1 MQSTPLSSLCIVR
14 LSALGDVSHV
24 LPLVDA
30 IHTQVPHC
38 DVHWLVGKSEARLLE
53 NVRNL
58 TLHRYDKKSRWR
70 GFLQLRAD
78 LQPWQFSASLHMQL
92 ALRANILGLAVRADR
107 RIGFDWARS
116 KELHSLLINERIVA
130 APLMRQ
136 HVVDAFMQFLPT
148 IGLAIPT
155 QLHWPL
161 PITDEARVF
170 AQEKIPGPDP
180 YLVISPCS
188 SHPLRNWSAQ
198 RYAKV
203 ADFAQS
209 KLRLRVVLVGGCGP
223 VEIAMRD
230 AIIASADYKMID
242 LVGQDTLQQLLAIL
256 QNAAVV
262 LSPDS
267 GPAHLA
273 SALGTPVVGL
283 YAATDPQRSGPYRF
297 RHLCTDH
304 FELAA
309 TQFLHREPSQLPW
322 GSKIEKPGVMDLISV
337 DEVCELLRCA
347 THTQRNSTYRE
358 DNIR

>member
-1 MQSTPLSSLCIVR
+1 MHSSPLSSLCIVR

-30 IHTQVPHC
+30 IHTQAPQC
-38 DVHWLVGKSEARLLE
+38 AVHWLVGKSEARLLE
-53 NVRNL
+53 NIRNI
-58 TLHRYDKKSRWR
+58 TLHRYDKKSGWR
-70 GFLQLRAD
+70 GFLKLRAD
-78 LQPWQFSASLHMQL
+78 LQPWHFSASLHMQL
-92 ALRANILGLAVRADR
+92 ALRANILGLAVQSDR
-107 RIGFDWARS
+107 RIGFDWTRS
-116 KELHSLLINERIVA
+116 KELHSLLINERIRA

-148 IGLAIPT
+148 IGLDIPT

-161 PITDEARVF
+161 PVTDDANAFV
-170 AQEKIPGPDP
+170 QQKIPGPDP

-203 ADFAQS
+203 ADFAQRE
-209 KLRLRVVLVGGCGP
+209 LHLRVVLVGGRGP
-223 VEIAMRD
+223 AEIAMRD
-230 AIIASADYKMID
+230 AIVASADYKIID

-309 TQFLHREPSQLPW
+309 KQFLRKDVSQLPW
-322 GSKIEKPGVMDLISV
+322 GCKIEKPGVMDLISV
-337 DEVCELLRCA
+337 DEVCELLHGA
-347 THTQRNSTYRE
+347 TLTQRQSN
-358 DNIR
+358 